1 MSALIRYDAARHALK
16 VAQQV
21 DEVKDIR
28 DKAQALAAY
37 ARQAKDADMINWA
50 TEIKLR
56 AERRCGELL
65 KKTPR
70 NKGDATPPDTPEG
83 GVVPTLE
90 QIGVSHKQSS
100 DFQAIAD
107 IPEEEF
113 EEAITEPKP
122 STASLVKKAKK
133 KAEPKEKK
141 PKPEKK
147 AKVEKSEEEDN
158 TLKELQAA
166 NKEILVLQAQSES
179 LQKDDKDAEIIKL
192 HKRIEGLEGRL
203 ASAITTKTVA
213 EKDCKYATNLLRDIR
228 KALKVEKNNEI
239 LQAIRES

>member
-107 IPEEEF
+107 ISEEEF
-113 EEAITEPKP
+113 EEAITEPKS

-147 AKVEKSEEEDN
+147 APAPKVETVTKEKHVELVEKYNGLLEEH
-158 TLKELQAA
+158 KELAA
-166 NKEILVLQAQSES
+166 
-179 LQKDDKDAEIIKL
+179 D
-192 HKRIEGLEGRL
+192 LEW
-203 ASAITTKTVA
+203 
-213 EKDCKYATNLLRDIR
+213 
-228 KALKVEKNNEI
+228 
-239 LQAIRES
+239 LQAIKDGDGAKELKKLQGQLKAAHAERDNAMNKAAQLQKQCSFYEKELKGFGWSKKK